1 MVPADRPTSHG
12 EKIEEA
18 QQLIARLSGLEKEV
32 LAALVDGHSA
42 RSIATI
48 LSLAPSEVERAKGSL
63 MRRLSASRNS
73 DAVRIGI
80 YGGIG
85 RLPWLRRT

>member
-1 MVPADRPTSHG
+1 MVPADRPPSLG
-12 EKIEEA
+12 QKIEEA

-32 LAALVDGHSA
+32 LAALINGHSVK
-42 RSIATI
+42 SIAAA
-48 LSLAPSEVERAKGSL
+48 LSLAPSEVMRAKGSL
-63 MRRLSASRNS
+63 MRRLSASRNA

>member
-1 MVPADRPTSHG
+1 MPAGRPSSVG

-32 LAALVDGHSA
+32 LAALIDGHSVK
-42 RSIATI
+42 SIATA
-48 LSLAPSEVERAKGSL
+48 LSLAPSEVVRAKGSL
-63 MRRLSASRNS
+63 MRRLSALRNA

-85 RLPWLRRT
+85 RHPWLRRT

>member
-1 MVPADRPTSHG
+1 MPADRPSSLG

-18 QQLIARLSGLEKEV
+18 QQLVARLSGLEKEV
-32 LAALVDGHSA
+32 LAALIDGHSVK
-42 RSIATI
+42 SIATA
-48 LSLAPSEVERAKGSL
+48 LSLAPSEVVRAKESL
-63 MRRLSASRNS
+63 MRRLSALRNA

-85 RLPWLRRT
+85 RTTRLRRT

>member
-1 MVPADRPTSHG
+1 VPADRPSSVG

-32 LAALVDGHSA
+32 LAALIDGHSVK
-42 RSIATI
+42 SIATA
-48 LSLAPSEVERAKGSL
+48 LSLAPSEVVRAKGSL
-63 MRRLSASRNS
+63 MRRLSALRNA

-85 RLPWLRRT
+85 RPPWLRRA

>member
-1 MVPADRPTSHG
+1 MPADRPSSVG

-32 LAALVDGHSA
+32 LAALIDGHSVKSTA
-42 RSIATI
+42 SV
-48 LSLAPSEVERAKGSL
+48 LSLAPSEVVRAKGSL
-63 MRRLSASRNS
+63 MRRLSASRNA
-73 DAVRIGI
+73 DAVRIGV

-85 RLPWLRRT
+85 RHPWLRRT

>member
-1 MVPADRPTSHG
+1 MPADRPSTVG

-32 LAALVDGHSA
+32 LAALVDGHSVK
-42 RSIATI
+42 SIATA
-48 LSLAPSEVERAKGSL
+48 LSLAPSEVVRAKGSL
-63 MRRLSASRNS
+63 MRRLSALRNA

-85 RLPWLRRT
+85 SPPRLRRT

>member
-1 MVPADRPTSHG
+1 MPADRPSSVG

-32 LAALVDGHSA
+32 LAALIDGHSVK
-42 RSIATI
+42 STATV
-48 LSLAPSEVERAKGSL
+48 LSLAPSEVVRAKGSL
-63 MRRLSASRNS
+63 MRRISASRNA
-73 DAVRIGI
+73 DAVRIGV

-85 RLPWLRRT
+85 RHPWLRRT